1 MKVNYKNNV
10 AKKQIGGCSCGVQNK
25 VNPRQVLDK
34 VSINIIISPIFK
46 EQ

>member
-1 MKVNYKNNV
+1 M
-10 AKKQIGGCSCGVQNK
+10 GCHCGVQNK

-34 VSINIIISPIFK
+34 VTVNIKIHPIFK